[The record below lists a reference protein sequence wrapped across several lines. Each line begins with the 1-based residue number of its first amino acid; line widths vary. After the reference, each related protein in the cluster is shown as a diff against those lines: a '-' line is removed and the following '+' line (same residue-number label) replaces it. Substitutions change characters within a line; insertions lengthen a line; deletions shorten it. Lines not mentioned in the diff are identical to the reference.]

1 MKNPFRYGEVVTGDD
16 FADRETEL
24 KELTRDL
31 KAGQTIFL
39 ISPRRYG
46 KTSLIMNALDT
57 LQKEGFYTA
66 YIDIFKVASFKS
78 LLELYTEVVSRAAE
92 TKIERFNKLVMEFFP
107 NIRPKV
113 VIRSDGSPS
122 IEIDYEVK
130 EKSAGKLFDEVY
142 EAPQRIAKKR
152 NKNFIVAFDE
162 FQEIA
167 NLNGEA
173 IEKGMRAC
181 FQHHD
186 RVGYLFAGSRRHII
200 SDMVTNKRRA
210 FYNMGKVMP
219 LSKIPVEE
227 FKSFLVDKFSRTG
240 FSVEAGVLDEIL
252 DVTENYPYNV
262 QFLCHELW
270 NNCLDMRRVA
280 VDDITPTMNGILGGQ
295 SAVYVTIWNTLPRH
309 QKRILIAIAASGG
322 EKIFSRDF
330 IRDNDLGAVSS
341 VQTSI
346 KLLMK
351 KEIVEKESD
360 IYYITDVFFKS
371 WIKKEMT

>member
-1 MKNPFRYGEVVTGDD
+1 MKNPFRYGEVVTGEN

-24 KELTRDL
+24 ENIIRDL

-46 KTSLIMNALDT
+46 KTSLIINALKR
-57 LQKEGFYTA
+57 LQKDGFLTA
-66 YIDIFKVASFKS
+66 YIDLFKVSSFKS
-78 LLELYTEVVSRAAE
+78 LLELYTGIVSRAAE
-92 TKIERFNKLVMEFFP
+92 TKIERFNRLVRDFFP

-113 VIRSDGSPS
+113 VITPDGSPS

-130 EKSAGKLFDEVY
+130 ERSASKLFDEVY

-152 NKNFIVAFDE
+152 NKNFIVVFDE

-167 NLNGEA
+167 NLNGEV

-186 RVGYLFAGSRRHII
+186 HVSYLFAGSRRHII
-200 SDMVTNKRRA
+200 SDMVSNKRRA

-219 LSKIPVEE
+219 LGKIPVEE
-227 FKSFLVDKFSRTG
+227 FKSFLEDKFSRTG
-240 FSVEAGVLDEIL
+240 FSLENGVLDEIL

-270 NNCLDMRRVA
+270 NNCLDSRRVA
-280 VDDITPTMNGILGGQ
+280 YEDITPTMNRILDGQ
-295 SAVYVTIWNTLPRH
+295 SAVYVTIWNTLPLH
-309 QKRILIAIAASGG
+309 QKRILIAIASSGG
-322 EKIFSRDF
+322 ENIFSRDF
-330 IRDNDLGAVSS
+330 IRDNDLGAASS

-346 KLLMK
+346 NLLMK
-351 KEIVEKESD
+351 KEIIEKEGN
-360 IYYITDVFFKS
+360 IYYISDVFFKI
-371 WIKKEMT
+371 WIRKEMM